1 MELREYT
8 NKEKMVQLSGDE
20 SQCKAAEIVA
30 AVTAIAQERGL
41 SEEEAYEVFLYG
53 KTRKEQVQEQEK
65 HMVFAES
72 EVDAGLLV
80 GCAVNGIRE
89 INVMPDDEYM
99 NYLATDCVNALFP
112 PKTENK

>member
-20 SQCKAAEIVA
+20 SQRKAAEIVA

-41 SEEEAYEVFLYG
+41 SEEEAYEVFLHG
-53 KTRKEQVQEQEK
+53 KTRKEQVQEQAK
-65 HMVFAES
+65 HMVFEES

-80 GCAVNGIRE
+80 GCAANGIRR

-112 PKTENK
+112 PKNKK

>member
-8 NKEKMVQLSGDE
+8 DKEKMVQLSADE
-20 SQCKAAEIVA
+20 SQRKAAEIMA

-41 SEEEAYEVFLYG
+41 SEEEAYEVFLHG
-53 KTRKEQVQEQEK
+53 KTRKEQVQKHAK

-89 INVMPDDEYM
+89 INVMPDDGYM

-112 PKTENK
+112 PKNRK